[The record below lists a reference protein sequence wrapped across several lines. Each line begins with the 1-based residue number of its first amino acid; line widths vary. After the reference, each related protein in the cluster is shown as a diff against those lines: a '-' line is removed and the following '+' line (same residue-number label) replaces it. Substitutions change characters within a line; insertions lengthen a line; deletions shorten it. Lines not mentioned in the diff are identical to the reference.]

1 MPSSPKTRSAEET
14 EGDGRRR
21 VPRETD
27 GLIMTLGALVRPA
40 PVRCSCGLGSPA
52 LGVAAG
58 LVLLLLFQGLA
69 AGATS
74 LTSLTPAT
82 YSVTHAGAPA
92 TPPVTVTGY
101 EDEVA
106 TMALA
111 GLPPAGTQATGV
123 IGLEGT
129 PTALPACPFSP
140 CRDRYT
146 VASPAGLTVG
156 DYAERVAF
164 TVAQPSAATG
174 QSTGF
179 LVEILVETTTGS
191 TVGRAY
197 LATGTTG
204 FPGGATIDLR
214 LYLNLATAT
223 PPTIVAV
230 LTVVDQ
236 CSSAT
241 ACP

>member
-1 MPSSPKTRSAEET
+1 
-14 EGDGRRR
+14 
-21 VPRETD
+21 
-27 GLIMTLGALVRPA
+27 MTLRRLIQPA
-40 PVRCSCGLGSPA
+40 PVGSLRGLGSPA
-52 LGVAAG
+52 LGVAVG
-58 LVLLLLFQGLA
+58 LVVLLLCQGLA
-69 AGATS
+69 EGATS
-74 LTSLTPAT
+74 LTSQTPAA

-92 TPPVTVTGY
+92 APPVTVIGS
-101 EDEVA
+101 EDQVA
-106 TMALA
+106 TIALA

-179 LVEILVETTTGS
+179 LVEILVQTTTGY

-204 FPGGATIDLR
+204 FPGGATINLR

-223 PPTIVAV
+223 PPTILAV